1 MKCKRYGRSVKSYEE
16 LLSTIPD
23 CTVGHAVKLV
33 GGFVLLHTYIHT
45 NTLFIL
51 EIFRVAVQ
59 LISSRK

>member
-23 CTVGHAVKLV
+23 CTVGHAAKLV

-51 EIFRVAVQ
+51 EIFRVAV
-59 LISSRK
+59 